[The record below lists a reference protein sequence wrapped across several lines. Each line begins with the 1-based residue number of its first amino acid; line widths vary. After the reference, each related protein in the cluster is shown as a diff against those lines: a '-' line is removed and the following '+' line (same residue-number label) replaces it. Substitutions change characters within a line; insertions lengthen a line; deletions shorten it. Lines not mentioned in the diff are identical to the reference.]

1 MLSKDKIPRCKYYGG
16 TSSRTILHRQSHSI
30 PRLGCYGKHHNTYI
44 LLPFCILA
52 LLAVGYSIVN
62 PSVVSGAYAEEGS
75 VGSVES
81 SGVDV
86 EDDPSTYT
94 NAHEKK
100 EGSDNGESSIETE
113 DSGEDDY
120 GIMPLAPAP
129 SCNPGTPG
137 QYLGQYYG
145 PSNLC
150 IPVGLTET
158 NSSASSTSVS
168 LTIND
173 DGTVNSTANTAPGS
187 TAYISNNVRVQAS
200 NVASYT
206 LQISYANGSSSLN
219 GNTTIGGAGGK
230 TGSNLSDN
238 TWGYGW
244 GDTATTDVNLTYNT
258 MPSYGSG
265 KSLSSNSITNDA
277 VDFTKKLVFAA
288 KFGESASS
296 GHYRTS
302 VLLSL
307 AATPKTVA
315 FMPKSGFSTITNM
328 QQMTSSICKNEP
340 IGAYKLLT
348 DTRDSSKYVVAK
360 LADGNCWMAQN
371 LHLVNKTISSSDSDM
386 TSGSFTIL
394 SSSISGFSSSDQ
406 YQAKAYYD
414 NSLIKGAYYNWY
426 TATAGS
432 GNTSLTS
439 GDAPSSIC
447 PKGWKLPPNSGNGSY
462 TNLVNSDSANTAW
475 VSDVAGTGMAG
486 RVFGGAGFVAGGYVG
501 SSSLYSINSVGH
513 YWSRT
518 ADASISA
525 NYLTLTSI
533 NIAPAGGNYR
543 FYGYPIRCVV
553 VSS

>member
-52 LLAVGYSIVN
+52 LLVVGYSIVN
-62 PSVVSGAYAEEGS
+62 PSVVSGVYAEEGS
-75 VGSVES
+75 GVSV
-81 SGVDV
+81 V
-86 EDDPSTYT
+86 EDGSTTYT
-94 NAHEKK
+94 NAHEEK
-100 EGSDNGESSIETE
+100 EGSSEGESGIETE
-113 DSGEDDY
+113 NSGEDDY
-120 GIMPLAPAP
+120 GIIPLAPEP

-137 QYLGQYYG
+137 QYLGHYYG

-158 NSSASSTSVS
+158 NSSASSTSAS
-168 LTIND
+168 LTINN
-173 DGTVNSTANTAPGS
+173 GGAINSIANTAPGS

-206 LQISYANGSSSLN
+206 LQISYANGNSQLS
-219 GNTTIGGAGGK
+219 GNTAIGGAGGK

-244 GDTATTDVNLTYNT
+244 GETVAANTSLTYNT

-288 KFGESASS
+288 KFGNNANS

-315 FMPKSGFSTITNM
+315 FMPKSGFSAITNI

-371 LHLVNKTISSSDSDM
+371 LHLVNKTISNSDSDM
-386 TSGSFTIL
+386 TSGSFTIP

-406 YQAKAYYD
+406 YQAKVYYD
-414 NSLIKGAYYNWY
+414 NDMVKGAYYNWY

-432 GNTSLTS
+432 GNSSLTS

-462 TNLVNSDSANTAW
+462 TNLVNSDNANTAW
-475 VSDVAGTGMAG
+475 ASDVAGTGMAG
-486 RVFGGAGFVAGGYVG
+486 RVFGGSGFVAGGYVG
-501 SSSLYSINSVGH
+501 SSSLHSVSSIGH

-518 ADASISA
+518 TDASISA
-525 NYLTLTSI
+525 HYLTLTSI
-533 NIAPAGGNYR
+533 NIVPAGGNYR
-543 FYGYPIRCVV
+543 YYGYPIRCVV

>member
-44 LLPFCILA
+44 PLSLSILA
-52 LLAVGYSIVN
+52 LLVVGYGIVN
-62 PSVVSGAYAEEGS
+62 PSVVSGVYAEEGS
-75 VGSVES
+75 EVSVVKDGST
-81 SGVDV
+81 
-86 EDDPSTYT
+86 TYT
-94 NAHEKK
+94 TNTKEEK
-100 EGSDNGESSIETE
+100 EGSGEGESSIETE

-120 GIMPLAPAP
+120 GIIPLAPAP

-158 NSSASSTSVS
+158 NSSASSTSAS
-168 LTIND
+168 LTINN
-173 DGTVNSTANTAPGS
+173 GGAINSIANTAPGS

-206 LQISYANGSSSLN
+206 LQISYANGNSQLS
-219 GNTTIGGAGGK
+219 GNTAIGGAGGK

-244 GDTATTDVNLTYNT
+244 GETVAANTSLTYNT

-288 KFGESASS
+288 KFRESASS

-360 LADGNCWMAQN
+360 LADGNCWMAQS

-386 TSGSFTIL
+386 TSGSFTIP

-432 GNTSLTS
+432 GNSS
-439 GDAPSSIC
+439 IAPGNDAPSSIC
-447 PKGWKLPPNSGNGSY
+447 PKGWKLPPNLGNGSY

-486 RVFGGAGFVAGGYVG
+486 RVFGGAGFVAGGYITNGSLGDVG
-501 SSSLYSINSVGH
+501 SWGY
-513 YWSRT
+513 YWLRT
-518 ADASISA
+518 ASSNTYAYFLNFSNGSVRPA
-525 NYLTLTSI
+525 NDFNRYLGFS
-533 NIAPAGGNYR
+533 
-543 FYGYPIRCVV
+543 IRCVAT
-553 VSS
+553 S

>member
-16 TSSRTILHRQSHSI
+16 TSSRTMLHRQSHSI

-52 LLAVGYSIVN
+52 LLVVGYGIVN
-62 PSVVSGAYAEEGS
+62 PSVVSGVYAEEGS
-75 VGSVES
+75 EVSVVKDGST
-81 SGVDV
+81 
-86 EDDPSTYT
+86 TYT
-94 NAHEKK
+94 TNTKEEK
-100 EGSDNGESSIETE
+100 EGSGEGESSIETE

-120 GIMPLAPAP
+120 GIIPLAPAP

-158 NSSASSTSVS
+158 NSSASSTSAS
-168 LTIND
+168 LTINN
-173 DGTVNSTANTAPGS
+173 GGAINSIANTAPGS

-206 LQISYANGSSSLN
+206 LQISYANGNSQLS
-219 GNTTIGGAGGK
+219 GNTAIGGAGGK

-244 GDTATTDVNLTYNT
+244 GETVAANTSLTYNT

-360 LADGNCWMAQN
+360 LADGNCWMAQS

-386 TSGSFTIL
+386 TSGSFTIP

-432 GNTSLTS
+432 GNSS
-439 GDAPSSIC
+439 IAPGNDAPSSIC
-447 PKGWKLPPNSGNGSY
+447 PKGWKLPPNLGNGSY

-486 RVFGGAGFVAGGYVG
+486 RVFGGAGFVAGGYITNGSLGDVG
-501 SSSLYSINSVGH
+501 SWGY
-513 YWSRT
+513 YWLRT
-518 ADASISA
+518 ASSNTYAYFLNFSNGSVRPA
-525 NYLTLTSI
+525 NDFNRYLGFS
-533 NIAPAGGNYR
+533 
-543 FYGYPIRCVV
+543 IRCVAT
-553 VSS
+553 S

>member
-1 MLSKDKIPRCKYYGG
+1 MQITQNNYNYGKKFRKYTY
-16 TSSRTILHRQSHSI
+16 SSI
-30 PRLGCYGKHHNTYI
+30 PI
-44 LLPFCILA
+44 SFCILA
-52 LLAVGYSIVN
+52 LLIVGYSMVN
-62 PSVVSGAYAEEGS
+62 PSVVSGVYAEEGS
-75 VGSVES
+75 IGSVES

-86 EDDPSTYT
+86 EDGPSTYT
-94 NAHEKK
+94 NVHEEK
-100 EGSDNGESSIETE
+100 EMTSEGESSIETE
-113 DSGEDDY
+113 DSEEDDY
-120 GIMPLAPAP
+120 GIIPLAPAP

-145 PSNLC
+145 PSSLC

-173 DGTVNSTANTAPGS
+173 GGTVNSTANTAPGS

-206 LQISYANGSSSLN
+206 LQISYANGNSQLS
-219 GNTTIGGAGGK
+219 GNTAIGGAGGK

-244 GDTATTDVNLTYNT
+244 GETVAANTSLTYNT

-265 KSLSSNSITNDA
+265 KSLSGNSITNDA

-288 KFGESASS
+288 KFGNNANS
-296 GHYRTS
+296 GHYQTS

-386 TSGSFTIL
+386 ASGSFTIP

-486 RVFGGAGFVAGGYVG
+486 RVFGGAGFVAGGYVTNG
-501 SSSLYSINSVGH
+501 SLHNVGSIGL
-513 YWSRT
+513 YWSR
-518 ADASISA
+518 AVESASSA
-525 NYLTLTSI
+525 HLLDFTNSTVYPTYSYNRYT
-533 NIAPAGGNYR
+533 
-543 FYGYPIRCVV
+543 GYSVRCVAT
-553 VSS
+553 S